1 MTYALMSSGGKD
13 STVALDRARR
23 EQLDVR
29 YFVNIYDRATQR
41 VRFHGVRRDL
51 IESQAQALGL
61 DPIMKEAGEDGFE
74 SAFSDVLQQLKQRD
88 VAGVVFGNVHSSDVR
103 AWYEDRVRAA
113 GLQHIEPLWGE
124 PSIELA
130 WEVVERGYQALIV
143 SVDLAQGAAA
153 FLQREFDADL
163 VTDLGCSD
171 DLDPGGE
178 HGEYHTFTYDGPEF
192 ESAVPFALGDTV
204 EKKGHRFIDLQ
215 PVSDR

>member
-13 STVALDRARR
+13 STLALDRARR

-29 YFVNIYDRATQR
+29 YFVNIYDGPSQR

-51 IESQAQALGL
+51 IELQAQSLGL
-61 DPIMKEAGEDGFE
+61 EPILLQAGEDGFE
-74 SAFSDVLQQLKQRD
+74 AAFDNALRQLKELE
-88 VAGVVFGNVHSSDVR
+88 VAGVVFGNVSLSDVR
-103 AWYEDRVRAA
+103 AWYEKRVTAA
-113 GLQHIEPLWGE
+113 GLQHLEPLWGE

-143 SVDLAQGAAA
+143 SVDLAQGAAE
-153 FLQREFDADL
+153 FLRREFDADL

-178 HGEYHTFTYDGPEF
+178 LGEYHTFTFDGPEF
-192 ESAVPFALGDTV
+192 AHAIPFSLGDTI

-215 PVSDR
+215 PA